1 MRNRRDKRL
10 RDSLRL
16 KAARY
21 LAGSVA
27 TDGRLRAVPLTVE
40 NLAKRPELQANGI
53 SANRI
58 EEIEQMRTDARPMEL
73 QLIAKVLGLPE
84 TWFTSEDVDELVY
97 RDGSPDT
104 VPDRLSAI
112 EEQLRLA
119 RAETATRAAEV
130 LRRIDDR
137 LPPSRQSQS
146 QRPA

>member
-1 MRNRRDKRL
+1 MGYATGTNASVGSGLTPLGRDELKRRIEAARILRGISQERLDALFHADGLGKSAGRLERGDKRL
-10 RDSLRL
+10 TLNRALLDGLVRHLR
-16 KAARY
+16 
-21 LAGSVA
+21 
-27 TDGRLRAVPLTVE
+27 VPE
-40 NLAKRPELQANGI
+40 A
-53 SANRI
+53 
-58 EEIEQMRTDARPMEL
+58 
-73 QLIAKVLGLPE
+73 
-84 TWFTSEDVDELVY
+84 WFTSEDVDALVY